1 MENGCAPSRGRPT
14 DNPLRP
20 TLTMSPLQI
29 VHLEGSVADAAVVR
43 AELERSGFD
52 CAITHAQT
60 EEEFVEALGD
70 SEIDLILAESSVPGF
85 DGMQALALAHAQ
97 APGVPFIFVVESNP
111 NEGIATLHAG
121 ASDFVLK
128 EYPAKLGPAVR
139 RALNEARAQ
148 RDLQK
153 TRRDLVKHAELLDLA
168 SDAIIICDAAGVI
181 TYWNNGA
188 ERIYGWGRDDAL
200 GQNVD
205 ELLKTR
211 AAETLGWLKAT
222 FRAEDH
228 WEGELWQT
236 RKDGVEIVVAS
247 SWTLTDTKPDA
258 PWLQI
263 NADVTDRVRAAESLR
278 RSEERYRRFVDEDLT
293 GNLIMKPDGAIVAC
307 NPAFAR
313 IFGFDS
319 IEEAQQANFLSL
331 LRTKKEGLD
340 LLAEVRPNESVE
352 RDELEMHQRDGDAV
366 YVAARFTGSFDAEG
380 NPAELK
386 GYLFNDTK
394 RKRLEQQLIQ
404 AQKMEGLGTLAG
416 GIAHDFNNIL
426 AIIHGYT
433 TRIEEAQGQPGP
445 DFRRHPGHSRSRRT
459 RRRARAAAPH
469 FRAPDRGAVCRARS
483 QRAPAR
489 DGQHARGNFP
499 EDDQFRP
506 QPAGQPPDGE
516 SRPQPAPPG
525 PFKPLRER
533 ARRDAD
539 GGTITLES
547 TTIPGAELGEHFT
560 GVKAERYACVRVIDT
575 GTGISKQVKPHIFE
589 PFYTTKERSKG
600 TGLGLSVVYGVVDNH
615 RGFVQVDSEPGYGTT
630 FSVYLPLEHA
640 AESAALEGQDTPDR
654 PNEPGRTIMLVEDE
668 EMLRGLGVLML
679 EGDGYRV
686 LAAKDGAEAV
696 EMFSAHKDEIGLVL
710 CDLGLPKL
718 GGREVFLRM
727 KEMKPNVRAIVASG
741 YLEPHVR
748 SEILKAGVLDTIQ
761 KPYDFREMLVKIR
774 SIIGQPNPDDDQP
787 QLF

>member
-1 MENGCAPSRGRPT
+1 MVDGERGRAGAAAAAVST
-14 DNPLRP
+14 
-20 TLTMSPLQI
+20 TMSPLQI
-29 VHLEGSVADAAVVR
+29 VHLEASAADAATVR
-43 AELERSGFD
+43 AQLERLGLD
-52 CAITHAQT
+52 CTITHAQT
-60 EEEFVEALGD
+60 EEEFLEALGLP
-70 SEIDLILAESSVPGF
+70 EIDLILAERTVNGF
-85 DGMQALALAHAQ
+85 DGMQALALAHEQ
-97 APGVPFIFVVESNP
+97 VPGVPFIFVVGSDP
-111 NEGIATLHAG
+111 DEGIATLDAG
-121 ASDFVLK
+121 ANDFVLK
-128 EYPAKLGPAVR
+128 KYPAKLGPAVR
-139 RALNEARAQ
+139 RALKEAHAQ
-148 RDLQK
+148 RELKK
-153 TRRDLVKHAELLDLA
+153 TRQDLLKHAELLDLA
-168 SDAIIICDAAGVI
+168 SDAIIICDAAGAI

-188 ERIYGWGRDDAL
+188 ERIYGWVREEAL

-211 AAETLGWLKAT
+211 AAETLGWLKAS

-380 NPAELK
+380 NPTELK

-433 TRIEEAQGQPGP
+433 IRIEQGLPEQAPDAIRVIREAVERGAALVQQLLTSARQTEAQI
-445 DFRRHPGHSRSRRT
+445 
-459 RRRARAAAPH
+459 AALDLNALL
-469 FRAPDRGAVCRARS
+469 REMDNMLGATFPKTISFVLHLQGNLPMVKADRS
-483 QRAPAR
+483 QLHQVLLNLCVNAR
-489 DGQHARGNFP
+489 DAMP
-499 EDDQFRP
+499 
-506 QPAGQPPDGE
+506 
-516 SRPQPAPPG
+516 
-525 PFKPLRER
+525 K
-533 ARRDAD
+533 

-547 TTIPGAELGEHFT
+547 TTITGAELSEQFT
-560 GVKAERYACVRVIDT
+560 GVKAEHYACIRVIDT

-640 AESAALEGQDTPDR
+640 AESAASASPDATLR
-654 PNEPGRTIMLVEDE
+654 PIERARTIMLVEDE

-696 EMFSAHKDEIGLVL
+696 EMFTEHMDEIGLVL

-727 KEMKPNVRAIVASG
+727 KELKPNVRAIVASG

-748 SEILKAGVLDTIQ
+748 SEILKAGVIDTVQ
-761 KPYDFREMLVKIR
+761 KPYDFREMLEKIR
-774 SIIGQPNPDDDQP
+774 AIMGQPHPDDDQP